1 MTPQEAVSYIENY
14 TWSTTRLGL
23 GRTRALL
30 HAIGDPQKQ
39 LKFIHVAGSNG
50 KGSTCAMLDAIL
62 RAAGYRTG
70 LYTSPY
76 IQDFCE
82 RMQVNGR
89 NIPGEDLA
97 RITER
102 VRIHADAMDDHPSQ
116 FELVTAI
123 AMQYFLEERCDI
135 VVLEVG
141 MGGAL
146 DSTNVID
153 CPEVAVIT
161 NLGLE
166 HTEYLGNTLSLIAEA
181 KGGIIKPGC
190 AAVLYDSE
198 AEAMETLLQICRE
211 RSVPYRISR
220 EGDLKSLSHDLNGQ
234 RFSWKG
240 QEYPLSLLGAH
251 QRRNAAVVLETVE
264 ALRSR
269 GWTVPEE
276 AVFSGLRD
284 VRWPARFEILWRD
297 PLFILDGGHNPQCAE
312 ALNANLQDYLP
323 GRKLCLLLGVLR
335 DKDYRQMLD
344 LILPFA
350 GQVFCVTPDSPRALS
365 AADLAAEV
373 QKHGVPAA
381 ACESIRDGVRQALAS
396 DRDVLAFGSLYLA
409 GHVRSI
415 FPQEKKRLQ
424 RLTVLAR
431 RDALSPERRAADSA
445 AICSA
450 VLSSDA
456 YRRAKNIFLFRAF
469 RSEADLSA
477 VACQAE
483 RDGKTVL
490 YPYCT
495 DRSHMLALRPGSA
508 WEADAFGIP
517 TPVLEQAT
525 VYDPEN
531 IDLILCPC
539 SAFDAEGRRLGMGAG
554 YYDRF
559 LPQCVHA
566 TKILVAFEAQRLER
580 VFTEDSDVT
589 MDAIVTEAGMER
601 LSLI

>member
-1 MTPQEAVSYIENY
+1 MTAQEAIDYIETY
-14 TWSTTRLGL
+14 TWSSTRLGL
-23 GRTRALL
+23 DRTRELL
-30 HAIGDPQKQ
+30 HALGDPQKK

-50 KGSTCAMLDAIL
+50 KGSTCAMLDSIL
-62 RAAGYRTG
+62 RSAGYRTG

-102 VRIHADAMDDHPSQ
+102 VRSFADSMGDHPSQ

-123 AMQYFLEERCDI
+123 AMQYFLEEGCDI

-153 CPEVAVIT
+153 VPEAAVIT
-161 NLGLE
+161 NIGLE
-166 HTEYLGNTLSLIAEA
+166 HTEYLGSTLTEIARA

-190 AAVLYDSE
+190 TAVCYDSVPE
-198 AEAMETLLQICRE
+198 VMNTLQNICLQQGAAFH
-211 RSVPYRISR
+211 VSR
-220 EGDLKSLSHDLNGQ
+220 GEDLQELSHSLDGQ
-234 RFSWKG
+234 VFSWKG
-240 QEYPLSLLGAH
+240 KEYRLPLLGPH
-251 QRRNAAVVLETVE
+251 QLRNAGTVLETVSVLREHGWNIPE
-264 ALRSR
+264 A
-269 GWTVPEE
+269 
-276 AVFSGLRD
+276 AVTEGLRK
-284 VRWPARFEILWRD
+284 VKWPARFEVLCRS